1 LHIGT
6 PSALP
11 RLDVGALGALPVDV
25 ERPTYERAALGA
37 AIVHL
42 GIGAFARAHLAAV
55 NEAALHA
62 TGDLRWGIV
71 GVSLRHVDTRDALA
85 PQDGLYTLAL
95 RDADAAGTPRERL
108 RIIGALRELRVAPE
122 APSAVLERIAAAETC
137 IVSLTVTE
145 KGYSHDPASGA
156 LRFDD
161 PDIAHDLLTPAAPRS
176 AIGFIV
182 HGLQLR
188 RQRGHPPLTLL
199 ACDNLPSNGRT
210 LRGLVLAFAARLDAG
225 LHDWIE
231 NECTFPNSM
240 VDRIVPRTTADDRT
254 RIEARLGCVDAW
266 PVVAEPFLDWV
277 IEDRFVAGRPL
288 WEHGGARFVADAAPF
303 ERMKLRMLN
312 GSHSALAY
320 LGATAGFTTVD
331 AAVGLPALRAFVDAM
346 MRLEIAP
353 TLAADRL
360 DLQRYRMRLLERFAN
375 PALRHRT
382 LQIAMDGSQKL
393 PQRILDTVRDRLTSG
408 DSIERL
414 ALVIAAWI
422 CFLGGVDEAGRPH
435 AIEDPLRDTLAA
447 LLADADRR
455 SAPGFGKSEAERHR
469 IACICA
475 LGPVF
480 GTLGSDPRFIDAVAR
495 QSTRL
500 REGGVRSALAAFD

>member
-1 LHIGT
+1 MGGSHALHVAT
-6 PSALP
+6 PSTLP
-11 RLDVGALGALPVDV
+11 RLNAGALGALPVDV
-25 ERPTYERAALGA
+25 ERPTYDRPALGA
-37 AIVHL
+37 AIVQL

-62 TGDLRWGIV
+62 TGDLRWGLV
-71 GVSLRHVDTRDALA
+71 GVSLRQADTRDALA
-85 PQDGLYTLAL
+85 PQDGLYALGL
-95 RDADAAGTPRERL
+95 RDADAAGTPRESL
-108 RIIGALRELRVAPE
+108 RIVGGLRDLLVAPE
-122 APSAVLERIAAAETC
+122 APAAVLERIAAAETR

-145 KGYSHDPASGA
+145 KGYCHDPASGT

-161 PDIAHDLLTPAAPRS
+161 PDIAHDLQTPAAPRS

-182 HGLQLR
+182 HGLRLR
-188 RQRGHPPLTLL
+188 RQRGHAPVTLL
-199 ACDNLPSNGRT
+199 SCDNLPSNGRT

-277 IEDRFVAGRPL
+277 IEDRFAAGRPQ

-320 LGATAGFTTVD
+320 LGATAGFATVD

-353 TLAADRL
+353 TLAADGL
-360 DLQRYRMRLLERFAN
+360 DPERYRRRLLERFAN
-375 PALRHRT
+375 PALR
-382 LQIAMDGSQKL
+382 
-393 PQRILDTVRDRLTSG
+393 
-408 DSIERL
+408 
-414 ALVIAAWI
+414 
-422 CFLGGVDEAGRPH
+422 
-435 AIEDPLRDTLAA
+435 
-447 LLADADRR
+447 
-455 SAPGFGKSEAERHR
+455 
-469 IACICA
+469 
-475 LGPVF
+475 
-480 GTLGSDPRFIDAVAR
+480 
-495 QSTRL
+495 
-500 REGGVRSALAAFD
+500 